1 MSILQDEAINYS
13 DLYFFL
19 SQKIK
24 KSAPRCALCFFK
36 KHQKSVPKA
45 CLIKREA
52 FGQVKHLDFGTLV
65 SKLLIFKRAFD
76 HFDIIV
82 VHKNS
87 NI

>member
-1 MSILQDEAINYS
+1 MLILQDKAINYS
-13 DLYFFL
+13 DSYFFL
-19 SQKIK
+19 SQKINK
-24 KSAPRCALCFFK
+24 
-36 KHQKSVPKA
+36 KSVPKA

>member
-1 MSILQDEAINYS
+1 MKQLIIVIHI
-13 DLYFFL
+13 FF
-19 SQKIK
+19 KPKNK

-36 KHQKSVPKA
+36 EHQKSVSKA

-52 FGQVKHLDFGTLV
+52 FGQLKHLEFGTLV
-65 SKLLIFKRAFD
+65 SKLLIFKCAFD

>member
-1 MSILQDEAINYS
+1 MSILQDETINYS
-13 DLYFFL
+13 DSYFFL
-19 SQKIK
+19 SK
-24 KSAPRCALCFFK
+24 KKKNAPRCALCIFK
-36 KHQKSVPKA
+36 KHQKSMPKA

-52 FGQVKHLDFGTLV
+52 FGQVNHLDFGTLV